1 MPTFKAIIRKDDRK
15 QDGTWNV
22 KIRVTQNRES
32 VFISTPFYVDQ
43 SKITR
48 GYKIKDAAIISQTE
62 KKIAEYRDMIVE
74 IGFGVEDM
82 NVRQIVNALE
92 KKQDNIDFMQYM
104 FSYADNLQKT
114 KRTNTAS
121 IYKTA
126 AMSLYRFN
134 GERPLYSQQ
143 INAQFFHK
151 YFLSIQSLKSNTIR
165 AYIICIR
172 TMYKAAQLQYNDDD
186 SGVINFKHGVFKL
199 VTLPQQNDSERETL
213 TVEQMQ
219 ALIDTPYTGKW
230 FYDFTKDMF
239 ILSFMC
245 FGINAKDLFFMTKDQ
260 YQDGMLI
267 YRRQK
272 VVNKLGKE
280 AEMKIKLS
288 EPAKIILDKYSGDD
302 KYLIDF
308 GQHKRTIHV
317 CRYIHGAF
325 QNAGIEKEGDYL
337 SKVGHKKGEYVFYTN
352 RHTMA
357 SLARNE
363 CGIDYMTVHQMLNH
377 ATPNA
382 FKTTDVYIQK
392 NFSPLWEANEKLL
405 DLFDWSFYLN
415 QKTSCE

>member
-43 SKITR
+43 SQITR

-114 KRTNTAS
+114 KRTNTAN

-230 FYDFTKDMF
+230 FYDFAKDMF

-382 FKTTDVYIQK
+382 FKTTDIYIQK

>member
-43 SKITR
+43 SQLTR
-48 GYKIKDAAIISQTE
+48 GYKIKDTAIISQTE

-126 AMSLYRFN
+126 AMSLYKFN

-165 AYIICIR
+165 AYMICIR

-405 DLFDWSFYLN
+405 GLFDWSFYLN